1 MSRQF
6 EDVLADCLE
15 AIRQGQRT
23 VDQCLALY
31 PQWAR
36 RLEPLLRV
44 GVALG
49 EAYAADPS
57 PARQAETRQRFLAA
71 ARARQAL
78 ALGPRRPLLAIPWS
92 PRLPGPALRP
102 ALAALALVVLVFVSF
117 SSFTLATAGDALPGD
132 WRYPVKRL
140 TERARLTFVF
150 GEDARR
156 SFRIGLAEERL
167 QEVEGLVAKEKSIS
181 EPVLRELA
189 DNTGS
194 LVEGLDPAAV
204 PQDQIE
210 RIGEL
215 TAKQQEV
222 LDQVE
227 PLVEEEAVDELEEAM
242 VVSSEGHERAVQ
254 VLALARSEEAAGEVT
269 PTARSTPSQTPASG
283 ALVRVEASPEP
294 SPASTG
300 EASPE
305 PTAGLEGSPEPTVS
319 LEAPSEPTATEAP
332 QPKEPTPTPVPP
344 TEEQETVRMSLVPVP
359 HDRTGGIG
367 WNLLMIGGFSMAVP
381 AEEKGWVVSSP
392 LPTEETTQRLRGMV
406 AVGYLEDGRATL
418 AVIVTVA
425 DGAARIFVEEG
436 DFSGEIDAAQVDDIL
451 SGPKADIVLHI
462 LESITIVPS

>member
-1 MSRQF
+1 MNPQF
-6 EDVLADCLE
+6 EDTLAECLE
-15 AIRQGQRT
+15 AITQGQRT

-44 GVALG
+44 AVALG
-49 EAYAADPS
+49 EAYVAEPS
-57 PARQAETRQRFLAA
+57 PAHEPEARERFLAA

-78 ALGPRRPLLAIPWS
+78 ALGPRRPLLAIPWP

-167 QEVEGLVAKEKSIS
+167 QEVEGLVSRGKGIS

-194 LVEGLDPAAV
+194 LVEQLDPASL

-227 PLVEEEAVDELEEAM
+227 PLVEEEAVDELEEAL

-254 VLALARSEEAAGEVT
+254 ALALARSEEEPPEEALALTTPEAGT
-269 PTARSTPSQTPASG
+269 PTAEADAGASPTAQAEPDESPTAEASSTPEQDVGIGASPTPAPELTPVPG
-283 ALVRVEASPEP
+283 EPTPEP
-294 SPASTG
+294 P
-300 EASPE
+300 
-305 PTAGLEGSPEPTVS
+305 L
-319 LEAPSEPTATEAP
+319 PTATPSAP
-332 QPKEPTPTPVPP
+332 ERQVVFLPDDTAAGITWSLMTIGDFSLRVPADGEGDWVVSNL
-344 TEEQETVRMSLVPVP
+344 TGNGGERVFIGHRWSIRFDAAVVIRVSTGKASVHVLVGGTVQRVPADELRSLVPGP
-359 HDRTGGIG
+359 ITD
-367 WNLLMIGGFSMAVP
+367 
-381 AEEKGWVVSSP
+381 
-392 LPTEETTQRLRGMV
+392 
-406 AVGYLEDGRATL
+406 
-418 AVIVTVA
+418 VIFHV
-425 DGAARIFVEEG
+425 
-436 DFSGEIDAAQVDDIL
+436 
-451 SGPKADIVLHI
+451 
-462 LESITIVPS
+462 LESINAGP